1 MIATQPPRTPIFN
14 HAVSQIQACRAFF
27 KSGSTIQ
34 DKQKAVEGFRSGIT
48 NLNSS
53 LKHEKNLSTKYDM
66 QTWWDN

>member
-1 MIATQPPRTPIFN
+1 MIASQPPRAPVFN

-34 DKQKAVEGFRSGIT
+34 DMQKAVEGFRSGIT

-53 LKHEKNLSTKYDM
+53 LKHERNLSTKDNIQM
-66 QTWWDN
+66 SWDN